1 VSLKQRVAILVG
13 AVTIITVV
21 TILWLLDRLL

>member
-1 VSLKQRVAILVG
+1 VSLRQRVAVLVG
-13 AVTIITVV
+13 AVTIIIVV

>member
-1 VSLKQRVAILVG
+1 VSLRQRVAILVG
-13 AVTIITVV
+13 AVTIIIVV